1 MGHAIEIKHHAVGD
15 GLHIEQMRLVTEILN
30 LLKGHGAMT
39 VQPRHINAVI
49 AAANLICDEFGRADQ
64 VAAPGSGLVAWAC
77 SDRVGMSSVFMARRL
92 SAHAGLRFP
101 GHRIKD
107 EPAHPYDPDDFGRC
121 LGLLEAVPELRE
133 HVPKMAEHGK
143 VWTTYVAHWA
153 EMEALYQEESPL
165 GRAPKLAALM
175 KRLQESAS

>member
-77 SDRVGMSSVFMARRL
+77 SDEVGMSSVFMARRL

-133 HVPKMAEHGK
+133 HVPKMAEYGK
-143 VWTTYVAHWA
+143 VWAAYVEHWD
-153 EMEALYQEESPL
+153 ALETLFGEN
-165 GRAPKLAALM
+165 APKLYARM
-175 KRLQESAS
+175 KELQRA

>member
-49 AAANLICDEFGRADQ
+49 EAANRICDEFGRADQ

-133 HVPKMAEHGK
+133 HVPKMAEYGK
-143 VWTTYVAHWA
+143 VWAAYVEHWD
-153 EMEALYQEESPL
+153 ALETLFGEN
-165 GRAPKLAALM
+165 APKLYARM
-175 KRLQESAS
+175 KELQRA

>member
-133 HVPKMAEHGK
+133 HVPKMAEYGK
-143 VWTTYVAHWA
+143 VWAAYVEHWD
-153 EMEALYQEESPL
+153 ALETLFGEN
-165 GRAPKLAALM
+165 APKLYARM
-175 KRLQESAS
+175 KELQRA

>member
-15 GLHIEQMRLVTEILN
+15 GLHIEQMRLVAEILN
-30 LLKGHGAMT
+30 LLKGHGVTT

-49 AAANLICDEFGRADQ
+49 EAANRICDEFGRADQ

-77 SDRVGMSSVFMARRL
+77 SDEVGMSSVFMARRL

-121 LGLLEAVPELRE
+121 LGLLEAVPELRL
-133 HVPKMAEHGK
+133 HIAKMAEYGK
-143 VWTTYVAHWA
+143 VWAAYVEHWA